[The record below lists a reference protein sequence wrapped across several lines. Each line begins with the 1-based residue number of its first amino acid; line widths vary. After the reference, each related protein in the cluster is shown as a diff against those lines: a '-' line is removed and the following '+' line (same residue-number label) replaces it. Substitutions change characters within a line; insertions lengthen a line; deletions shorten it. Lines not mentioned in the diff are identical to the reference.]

1 MVRRQKLSDE
11 VRRGLLELIKSGAV
25 GLGQPLPSERELM
38 EQFGVGRPAI
48 REAMQSL
55 ETIGLIEIR
64 HGGRAR
70 VSEPSIGRMVDQ
82 ISETMKHLLAN
93 SPASLENLKE
103 ARATIEREMARIAAR
118 RRSVADLERLSEIL
132 AEQSL
137 AADDAVRFRMLDG
150 FFHSE
155 VARISGN
162 PIFSALIDAL
172 FRWLADFHV
181 DLVSVPGLEQ
191 LTLAEHQDI
200 LAAITRADAEGAA
213 RRDGRPP
220 DARERPLPPVA
231 PDPPLASRA
240 PAGREF
246 AAHCRVATTGITSL
260 DKRGEHEELSRRAD
274 RMRLLR
280 PQPHARMGRRRG
292 CRDRRRLRPR
302 PGEGGSLRP

>member
-1 MVRRQKLSDE
+1 MVRQKLSEE
-11 VRRGLLELIKSGAV
+11 VRRGLLDLIKSGAV
-25 GLGQPLPSERELM
+25 GMGDPLPSERELM
-38 EQFGVGRPAI
+38 ERFGVGRPAI

-103 ARATIEREMARIAAR
+103 ARATFEREMARIAAR
-118 RRSVADLERLSEIL
+118 RRSAADLERLAEIISEQEL
-132 AEQSL
+132 ASDEP
-137 AADDAVRFRMLDG
+137 VRFRMLDG

-155 VARISGN
+155 IARVSGN

-172 FRWLADFHV
+172 FRWLSDFHV

-191 LTLAEHQDI
+191 LTLAEHREI

-213 RRDGRPP
+213 RAMGDH
-220 DARERPLPPVA
+220 LM
-231 PDPPLASRA
+231 RA
-240 PAGREF
+240 N
-246 AAHCRVATTGITSL
+246 
-260 DKRGEHEELSRRAD
+260 ELYRQSHLIRR
-274 RMRLLR
+274 
-280 PQPHARMGRRRG
+280 
-292 CRDRRRLRPR
+292 
-302 PGEGGSLRP
+302 